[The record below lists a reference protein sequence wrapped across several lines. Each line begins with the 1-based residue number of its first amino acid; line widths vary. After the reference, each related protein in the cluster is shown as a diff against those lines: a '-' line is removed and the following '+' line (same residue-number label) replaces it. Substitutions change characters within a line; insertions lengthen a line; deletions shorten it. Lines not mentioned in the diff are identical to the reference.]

1 MAEKILSAA
10 ELFLLRKLCQPE
22 SFVPT
27 SDERAILEDFKK
39 RGIVKVHRDG
49 SIEVTGRGAD
59 RYIESRY
66 GPAA

>member
-22 SFVPT
+22 SFAPT
-27 SDERAILEDFKK
+27 SDERTILVAFKK
-39 RGIVKVHRDG
+39 QGIVKVHRDG
-49 SIEVTGRGAD
+49 AIEVTGRGAD

-66 GPAA
+66 RPMA